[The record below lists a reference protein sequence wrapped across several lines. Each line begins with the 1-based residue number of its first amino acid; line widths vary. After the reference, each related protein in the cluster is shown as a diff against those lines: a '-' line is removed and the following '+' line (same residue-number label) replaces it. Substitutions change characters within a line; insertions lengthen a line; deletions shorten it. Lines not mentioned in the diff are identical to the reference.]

1 MTLKSPSRQSIF
13 EFDSKAATKDDDVFH
28 FVSYVPIDG
37 RLYELDGLKDGPVDH
52 GAVAEGGDWLDL
64 AAPIIEQRM
73 ARYQQGEI
81 HFNLMALVQDRLVNL
96 NKQLTAL
103 TVSATFLICPYLRF

>member
-1 MTLKSPSRQSIF
+1 MAS
-13 EFDSKAATKDDDVFH
+13 KDDDVFH

-37 RLYELDGLKDGPVDH
+37 RLYELDGLKEGPVDH
-52 GAVAEGGDWLDL
+52 GAVPESGEWLDL

-81 HFNLMALVQDRLVNL
+81 HFNLMALVQDRLTNL
-96 NKQLTAL
+96 NKQLAA
-103 TVSATFLICPYLRF
+103 VSVRVHFIRN